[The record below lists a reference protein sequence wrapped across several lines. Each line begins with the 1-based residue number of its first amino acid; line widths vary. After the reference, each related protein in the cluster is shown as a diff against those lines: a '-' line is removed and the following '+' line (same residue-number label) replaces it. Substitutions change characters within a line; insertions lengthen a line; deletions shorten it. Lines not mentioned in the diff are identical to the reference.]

1 MATKK
6 KLETGKLKLE
16 EILKQAGF
24 SKVRKIND
32 RVIHATVADDKQFG
46 KAHAAFVQTACKHP
60 EFHGAS
66 RLPMATSND
75 VLVVHVK
82 PVEIVE
88 DVKPVEPATSNEQPA
103 TNQE

>member
-75 VLVVHVK
+75 VLVVHIQAAK
-82 PVEIVE
+82 EEPSA
-88 DVKPVEPATSNEQPA
+88 EPAATEEAPA
-103 TNQE
+103 EPKA